1 MNMKSMSMHSTQY
14 LVGAPFAWITAAMRR
29 GMESISLWH
38 CSGVM
43 RTQVALIVAFSSS
56 ALLGLAYRIFLFT
69 IPHWFSMGLRSGV
82 FAGQLR
88 RGMPWSLNQV
98 LVALALCAGAK
109 SCWKM
114 KSASPYCWSAAGSMK
129 CSKTSWYTA
138 VLALDLRKHSGPTPA
153 DDMAPQTITDCG
165 NFTLDLK
172 QRGFCASPLFLQTLG
187 PWFPKEMQ
195 NLLSSENI
203 TLDHSAA
210 VQSFL
215 SLAQARRFWRCLL
228 FKSGLTQGMR
238 QLKPMSCIRLCVVVL
253 EALTPAAVHSL
264 WISPTFLNGF
274 CFTILSRVRLSLL
287 LVHFFSTTSFP
298 SLHLSI
304 NVLGHR
310 ALWTASL
317 FCNDLLCLALLVQGV
332 NGRLLDNCQVC
343 SLPHDYVAYRTR
355 LRDHLKAFAGVLS

>member
-1 MNMKSMSMHSTQY
+1 MVLKPGTGSFGTVCRCQVLLENE
-14 LVGAPFAWITAAMRR
+14 ICI
-29 GMESISLWH
+29 SIS
-38 CSGVM
+38 
-43 RTQVALIVAFSSS
+43 
-56 ALLGLAYRIFLFT
+56 
-69 IPHWFSMGLRSGV
+69 
-82 FAGQLR
+82 
-88 RGMPWSLNQV
+88 
-98 LVALALCAGAK
+98 
-109 SCWKM
+109 
-114 KSASPYCWSAAGSMK
+114 WSAAESMK

-138 VLALDLRKHSGPTPA
+138 VLTLDLRKHSGPTPA

-228 FKSGLTQGMR
+228 FKSGLTR
-238 QLKPMSCIRLCVVVL
+238 DATAETHVL
-253 EALTPAAVHSL
+253 HTSVHSGS
-264 WISPTFLNGF
+264 WSTDSSCSPLFVN
-274 CFTILSRVRLSLL
+274 LL
-287 LVHFFSTTSFP
+287 HIFEWVLFHNPLQGAVIPIACTLFSTTSFP
-298 SLHLSI
+298 SLRLSI

-332 NGRLLDNCQVC
+332 NGRLLDNCQVSSLPPWLC
-343 SLPHDYVAYRTR
+343 SLQN
-355 LRDHLKAFAGVLS
+355 

>member
-1 MNMKSMSMHSTQY
+1 
-14 LVGAPFAWITAAMRR
+14 
-29 GMESISLWH
+29 
-38 CSGVM
+38 
-43 RTQVALIVAFSSS
+43 
-56 ALLGLAYRIFLFT
+56 
-69 IPHWFSMGLRSGV
+69 
-82 FAGQLR
+82 
-88 RGMPWSLNQV
+88 
-98 LVALALCAGAK
+98 
-109 SCWKM
+109 
-114 KSASPYCWSAAGSMK
+114 MK

-138 VLALDLRKHSGPTPA
+138 VLTLDLRKHSGPAPA

-195 NLLSSENI
+195 NVLSSENI
-203 TLDHSAA
+203 ALDHSAA

-215 SLAQARRFWRCLL
+215 SLAQARRFWRSLL

-264 WISPTFLNGF
+264 WISPTFCNVFFHNPLQGAVIPIA
-274 CFTILSRVRLSLL
+274 CTL
-287 LVHFFSTTSFP
+287 FSTTSFP
-298 SLHLSI
+298 SLRLSI

-332 NGRLLDNCQVC
+332 NGRLLDNCQVS
-343 SLPHDYVAYRTR
+343 SLPHDCVAYRTR

>member
-1 MNMKSMSMHSTQY
+1 
-14 LVGAPFAWITAAMRR
+14 
-29 GMESISLWH
+29 
-38 CSGVM
+38 
-43 RTQVALIVAFSSS
+43 
-56 ALLGLAYRIFLFT
+56 
-69 IPHWFSMGLRSGV
+69 
-82 FAGQLR
+82 
-88 RGMPWSLNQV
+88 
-98 LVALALCAGAK
+98 
-109 SCWKM
+109 
-114 KSASPYCWSAAGSMK
+114 MK

-138 VLALDLRKHSGPTPA
+138 VLTLDLRKHSGPTPA

-210 VQSFL
+210 VQS
-215 SLAQARRFWRCLL
+215 
-228 FKSGLTQGMR
+228 
-238 QLKPMSCIRLCVVVL
+238 
-253 EALTPAAVHSL
+253 L
-264 WISPTFLNGF
+264 WISTTFLNGF

-298 SLHLSI
+298 SLRLSI

-332 NGRLLDNCQVC
+332 NCRLLDNCQVS
-343 SLPHDYVAYRTR
+343 SLPHDCVAYRTR

>member
-1 MNMKSMSMHSTQY
+1 
-14 LVGAPFAWITAAMRR
+14 
-29 GMESISLWH
+29 
-38 CSGVM
+38 
-43 RTQVALIVAFSSS
+43 
-56 ALLGLAYRIFLFT
+56 
-69 IPHWFSMGLRSGV
+69 
-82 FAGQLR
+82 
-88 RGMPWSLNQV
+88 
-98 LVALALCAGAK
+98 
-109 SCWKM
+109 
-114 KSASPYCWSAAGSMK
+114 
-129 CSKTSWYTA
+129 
-138 VLALDLRKHSGPTPA
+138 
-153 DDMAPQTITDCG
+153 
-165 NFTLDLK
+165 
-172 QRGFCASPLFLQTLG
+172 
-187 PWFPKEMQ
+187 MQ

-215 SLAQARRFWRCLL
+215 SLAQARRFWCCLL

-298 SLHLSI
+298 SLRLSI

-332 NGRLLDNCQVC
+332 NGRLLDNCQVS
-343 SLPHDYVAYRTR
+343 SLPHDCVAYRTR

>member
-1 MNMKSMSMHSTQY
+1 
-14 LVGAPFAWITAAMRR
+14 
-29 GMESISLWH
+29 
-38 CSGVM
+38 
-43 RTQVALIVAFSSS
+43 
-56 ALLGLAYRIFLFT
+56 
-69 IPHWFSMGLRSGV
+69 
-82 FAGQLR
+82 
-88 RGMPWSLNQV
+88 
-98 LVALALCAGAK
+98 
-109 SCWKM
+109 
-114 KSASPYCWSAAGSMK
+114 MK

-138 VLALDLRKHSGPTPA
+138 VLTLDLRKHSGPTPA

-172 QRGFCASPLFLQTLG
+172 QRGFCASPLFLQTLDPDSKGNAKFTFIREHYFG
-187 PWFPKEMQ
+187 P
-195 NLLSSENI
+195 LSSSPV
-203 TLDHSAA
+203 L
-210 VQSFL
+210 L

-287 LVHFFSTTSFP
+287 LVHFFLPHLFLP
-298 SLHLSI
+298 FASLLMC
-304 NVLGHR
+304 LDT

-332 NGRLLDNCQVC
+332 NGRLLDNCQVS
-343 SLPHDYVAYRTR
+343 SLPHDCVAYRTR
-355 LRDHLKAFAGVLS
+355 MRDHLKAFAGVLS

>member
-1 MNMKSMSMHSTQY
+1 MSMYSTQY

-43 RTQVALIVAFSSS
+43 RAQVALIVAFSSS
-56 ALLGLAYRIFLFT
+56 ALLGLAYCIFLVT
-69 IPHWFSMGLRSGV
+69 ISHRFSMGLRSGE

-88 RGMPWSLNQV
+88 TGIPWSLNQV

-114 KSASPYCWSAAGSMK
+114 KLHLHKVGQQQEAWSALKLPGIRL
-129 CSKTSWYTA
+129 CWPWTSENTVDQHQQMTWHPKPSLT
-138 VLALDLRKHSGPTPA
+138 VER
-153 DDMAPQTITDCG
+153 
-165 NFTLDLK
+165 TLDLK

-203 TLDHSAA
+203 ALDHSAA

-287 LVHFFSTTSFP
+287 LVHFFLPHLFLPFASLLMCLDTELCEQPASFAMTFCVLP
-298 SLHLSI
+298 SLCKVSM
-304 NVLGHR
+304 VVF
-310 ALWTASL
+310 WTTVKSAV
-317 FCNDLLCLALLVQGV
+317 FPMIG
-332 NGRLLDNCQVC
+332 
-343 SLPHDYVAYRTR
+343 VAYRTR

>member
-1 MNMKSMSMHSTQY
+1 
-14 LVGAPFAWITAAMRR
+14 
-29 GMESISLWH
+29 
-38 CSGVM
+38 
-43 RTQVALIVAFSSS
+43 
-56 ALLGLAYRIFLFT
+56 
-69 IPHWFSMGLRSGV
+69 
-82 FAGQLR
+82 
-88 RGMPWSLNQV
+88 
-98 LVALALCAGAK
+98 
-109 SCWKM
+109 
-114 KSASPYCWSAAGSMK
+114 MK

-138 VLALDLRKHSGPTPA
+138 VLTLDLRKHSGPTPA
-153 DDMAPQTITDCG
+153 DYMAPQTITDCG

-172 QRGFCASPLFLQTLG
+172 QRGLCASPLFLQTLG

-210 VQSFL
+210 VQS
-215 SLAQARRFWRCLL
+215 RRFWRCLL

-287 LVHFFSTTSFP
+287 LAHFFLPHLFLP
-298 SLHLSI
+298 FASLLMC
-304 NVLGHR
+304 LDT

-332 NGRLLDNCQVC
+332 NGRLLDNCQVS
-343 SLPHDYVAYRTR
+343 SLPHDCVAYRTR

>member
-1 MNMKSMSMHSTQY
+1 
-14 LVGAPFAWITAAMRR
+14 
-29 GMESISLWH
+29 
-38 CSGVM
+38 
-43 RTQVALIVAFSSS
+43 
-56 ALLGLAYRIFLFT
+56 
-69 IPHWFSMGLRSGV
+69 
-82 FAGQLR
+82 
-88 RGMPWSLNQV
+88 
-98 LVALALCAGAK
+98 
-109 SCWKM
+109 
-114 KSASPYCWSAAGSMK
+114 MK

-138 VLALDLRKHSGPTPA
+138 VLTLDLRKHSGPTPA

-172 QRGFCASPLFLQTLG
+172 QRGFCASPLFLQILG
-187 PWFPKEMQ
+187 PWFPKEML

-274 CFTILSRVRLSLL
+274 CFTILSRVWLSLL
-287 LVHFFSTTSFP
+287 LVHLFLPNLFLPF
-298 SLHLSI
+298 
-304 NVLGHR
+304 
-310 ALWTASL
+310 ASL
-317 FCNDLLCLALLVQGV
+317 LMCLDTELCEQPANDLLCLALLVQGV
-332 NGRLLDNCQVC
+332 NDRLLDNCQVKSNQIK
-343 SLPHDYVAYRTR
+343 SLIVTSPQHKCLGEWNSYERAPDSAKNKNKKKKTGYIWTVHIYRLYRRQCAKYTYIYSVHIVYYKDIINYNYNYQLHIIHRMCTSTLCTLSIHYVVYT
-355 LRDHLKAFAGVLS
+355 

>member
-1 MNMKSMSMHSTQY
+1 MK
-14 LVGAPFAWITAAMRR
+14 R
-29 GMESISLWH
+29 
-38 CSGVM
+38 
-43 RTQVALIVAFSSS
+43 
-56 ALLGLAYRIFLFT
+56 
-69 IPHWFSMGLRSGV
+69 
-82 FAGQLR
+82 
-88 RGMPWSLNQV
+88 
-98 LVALALCAGAK
+98 
-109 SCWKM
+109 
-114 KSASPYCWSAAGSMK
+114 
-129 CSKTSWYTA
+129 SKTSWYTA
-138 VLALDLRKHSGPTPA
+138 VLTLDLRKHSGPTPA
-153 DDMAPQTITDCG
+153 DYMAPQTITDCG

-210 VQSFL
+210 VQS
-215 SLAQARRFWRCLL
+215 RRFWRCLL

-298 SLHLSI
+298 SLRLSI
-304 NVLGHR
+304 NVLGDR

-332 NGRLLDNCQVC
+332 NGHLLDNCQVS
-343 SLPHDYVAYRTR
+343 SLPHDCVAYRTR